1 MRRRCLESI
10 GDDGMEL
17 SELQAEWLQAGIEN
31 FNTGRFWHAHE
42 DWEELW
48 KSLKPNASQELID
61 GVQGLIQIAAML
73 LNHERRKVRGVTNLW
88 VKASAKLE
96 PVMEGLFGVD
106 ISSLYVD
113 SEPFHQDV
121 EEFTLDARTVR
132 IKQQS

>member
-1 MRRRCLESI
+1 
-10 GDDGMEL
+10 MEL
-17 SELQAEWLQAGIEN
+17 SEQQSEWLQAGIEN
-31 FNTGRFWHAHE
+31 FNSGRFWHAHE
-42 DWEELW
+42 DWEHLW
-48 KSLKPNASQELID
+48 KSLKGNTSQARID

-96 PVMEGLFGVD
+96 PIMDGLFGVD

-113 SEPFHQDV
+113 SEPFHRDV
-121 EEFTLDARTVR
+121 DEFTLDTRVVR